1 MQKAPGL
8 RHHVPP
14 SGLTVS
20 GSREARQG
28 NTEKRQPAR
37 DAYKKTT
44 SGMLKKS
51 VLISISAALVS
62 LLAVSAI
69 NAAFAQPTP
78 EQLKAFQQLSPAERE
93 ALLKTLKRDTV
104 KPAGD
109 VGPEAQALP
118 DLPDA
123 DVAQPVLGTPKP
135 PRLKVGD
142 TILVRIKPVDGRER
156 RDRPAFFPRGEE
168 RQPEFP
174 EQQLLVLDQFGAVSI
189 DRVGRIVLKGLNEEE
204 AAARLQVEPA
214 LQGHEVSVRILPI
227 EEPLKPFGYDLF
239 ASSQRALL
247 PGTDIPVPADYVV
260 GPGDVVVVQL
270 FGKESAEHELTV
282 TRDGNILFP
291 GIGPI
296 PVAGLKFSQ
305 LENRL
310 QERVQRQLIGM
321 KASITLGKL
330 RSVRVLVLGDVER
343 PGAYALSGLASIPSA
358 LLAAGGVKRIGSLR
372 DVQLKRQGKIVARR
386 DLYDLLL
393 RGDSG
398 ADVRLQSG
406 DVVFVPPVGRT
417 AGIAGRVR
425 RPAIYELKDE
435 KTVGELIAMA
445 GGLAPE
451 AYLQG
456 VRIERI
462 VDSRLRTIVTVDLS
476 KDEGRNLA
484 LHDGDIVKVFSVAD
498 RIDGAVR
505 LVGHAQRPGDY
516 QWKPGMRLTDLIGSV
531 ADLQPDVDARYLLI
545 RREDPRDQTLSFVSA
560 DLSAALARPDSEA
573 NVLLQPRDEVH
584 VFAIQAKRDALVK
597 PLLEQAR
604 LRTAPGRP
612 VPEVVIEGVVHHP
625 GTYPYSSGMRA
636 ADLLRAGGGLTD
648 RAYTVE
654 AELTRFNI
662 INGKEREQS
671 RMTIDVAAVLRGEAD
686 KDVALQPY
694 DRLVIR
700 RIPKWDEEGV
710 IEIVGEVRF
719 PGKYPIGRKETLAS
733 VIERAGG
740 FTEQAYPKG
749 AIFLRE
755 TVRQREQEHLERLV
769 RDLERDLAVVA
780 TQGQDVGVKKE
791 QVLAEG
797 QVLLQQ
803 LRTAKAAG
811 RMVIRLDGVERTRDA
826 SEAIIVQ
833 GGDRL
838 YIPRRPQE
846 VTVLGE
852 VYYPTS
858 HLYKPNLDSRDYVR
872 MSGGVTEKG
881 NKGAIYVVH
890 ADGSVSPPGGWF
902 TPDPDIGPGDTI
914 VVPLKLERIGS
925 WQLFKDAAQILF
937 QLAVT
942 VAALDAIGVF

>member
-1 MQKAPGL
+1 
-8 RHHVPP
+8 
-14 SGLTVS
+14 
-20 GSREARQG
+20 
-28 NTEKRQPAR
+28 
-37 DAYKKTT
+37 
-44 SGMLKKS
+44 MLKKAVFVPIGA
-51 VLISISAALVS
+51 VLLS
-62 LLAVSAI
+62 LLAAGVLSA
-69 NAAFAQPTP
+69 APPQPTP

-93 ALLKTLKRDTV
+93 ALLKSLKRDTA
-104 KPAGD
+104 KPKTEASAD
-109 VGPEAQALP
+109 APAPAESPES
-118 DLPDA
+118 
-123 DVAQPVLGTPKP
+123 DVAPVESAPAKP

-142 TILVRIKPVDGRER
+142 TILVRLRPTDGREA
-156 RDRPAFFPRGEE
+156 RDAPVLFPRTPPRPA
-168 RQPEFP
+168 EFP
-174 EQQLLVLDQFGAVSI
+174 EQQLLVLDQFGAVSL
-189 DRVGRIVLKGLNEEE
+189 DKVGRIALKGLNEEE

-214 LQGHEVSVRILPI
+214 LQGYEVSVRLLPI
-227 EEPLKPFGYDLF
+227 EEPLTPFGYELF
-239 ASSQRALL
+239 AKAPRTLA
-247 PGTDIPVPADYVV
+247 PATDIPVPGDYVI
-260 GPGDVVVVQL
+260 GPGDVVMVQL
-270 FGKESAEHELTV
+270 FGKESAEYELTV

-296 PVAGLKFSQ
+296 PVTGLKFSQ
-305 LENRL
+305 LESRL

-321 KASITLGKL
+321 KAAVTLGKL

-343 PGAYALSGLASIPSA
+343 PGAYALTGLASIPSA

-372 DVQLKRQGKIVARR
+372 DVQLKRQGKVVARR

-406 DVVFVPPVGRT
+406 DVVFVPPVGKT
-417 AGIAGRVR
+417 AGVAGRVR

-435 KTVGELIAMA
+435 KTVGDLIAMA

-462 VDSRLRTIVTVDLS
+462 VDSRLRTVVTVDLGTE
-476 KDEGRNLA
+476 DGRNLA
-484 LHDGDIVKVFSVAD
+484 LHDGDIVKIYSVAD

-505 LVGHAQRPGDY
+505 LVGHAQRPGEY
-516 QWKPGMRLTDLIGSV
+516 QWKPNMRLTDLIGSL
-531 ADLQPDVDARYLLI
+531 ADLQPEVDARYLLI
-545 RREDPRDQTLSFVSA
+545 RREDPRDQSISFVSA
-560 DLSAALARPDSEA
+560 DLMAALAQPQGEA

-584 VFAIQAKRDALVK
+584 VFAIQAKRNALVK

-636 ADLLRAGGGLTD
+636 GDLLRAGGGLTD

-654 AELTRFNI
+654 AELTRFNVI
-662 INGKEREQS
+662 EGKEREQS
-671 RMTIDVAAVLRGEAD
+671 RMTIDVAAVLRGDAD
-686 KDVALQPY
+686 KNVALQPY

-710 IEIVGEVRF
+710 IEVVGEVRF

-740 FTEQAYPKG
+740 FTDQAYPKG

-755 TVRQREQEHLERLV
+755 AVRQREQEHLERLV

-811 RMVIRLDGVERTRDA
+811 RMVIRLDGSDKARDA
-826 SEAIIVQ
+826 AEAIIVQ

-838 YIPRRPQE
+838 YIPRQPQE

-858 HLYKPNLDSRDYVR
+858 HLYKPNMNSSDYVR
-872 MSGGVTEKG
+872 SSGGVTEKG
-881 NKGAIYVVH
+881 NKSATYVVH

-902 TPDPDIGPGDTI
+902 TPDPEIGPGDTI